1 MALFEGE
8 RMIKRESRPT
18 NREGARDWMLSQVVS
33 IARQWQ
39 VEAPFE
45 RCGIG
50 FGGPVDFGEQRM
62 AFSTHVGGWNNFRLS
77 EFLSRELGVP
87 ALMDNDANA
96 GALAE
101 ATFGAGKGHSPL
113 FYMTLSTGI
122 GGGILLSP
130 ILALHFG
137 IPIRQAIGT
146 SLVAVITTSAAS
158 SSVHLQR
165 HTTDIRLGM
174 TLELATAFGAAVT
187 AYLVGYFN
195 RNALEGIFAGFLL
208 YSSVTILLRRGK
220 VKDQEEAPANNNG
233 ETVIPPYEPQR
244 YPLGLAA
251 SLVAGGLSGLLGIGG
266 GPIKVPVMYIFMNVP
281 LMVAT
286 ATSNFMI
293 GVTAAASAVVYYR
306 RGDILV
312 EIAAP
317 LAVGVFLG
325 SLLGARLAP
334 RIQTKFVVYLL
345 VGIMLY
351 LAGHLCVHLFMGV
364 AT

>member
-1 MALFEGE
+1 MVSALLVVLGFFAG
-8 RMIKRESRPT
+8 
-18 NREGARDWMLSQVVS
+18 ML
-33 IARQWQ
+33 
-39 VEAPFE
+39 
-45 RCGIG
+45 
-50 FGGPVDFGEQRM
+50 
-62 AFSTHVGGWNNFRLS
+62 
-77 EFLSRELGVP
+77 
-87 ALMDNDANA
+87 
-96 GALAE
+96 GAL
-101 ATFGAGKGHSPL
+101 
-113 FYMTLSTGI
+113 TGI
-122 GGGILLSP
+122 GGGVLLTP

-137 IPIRQAIGT
+137 IPIRQAIGS

-195 RNALEGIFAGFLL
+195 RNALEGLFAGFLL
-208 YSSVTILLRRGK
+208 YSSITILVRGGK
-220 VKDQEEAPANNNG
+220 VKDEGALAENNG
-233 ETVIPPYEPQR
+233 ETVIPPYEPKR
-244 YPLGLAA
+244 YPLGLCA

-266 GPIKVPVMYIFMNVP
+266 GPIKVPVMFIFMNVP

-293 GVTAAASAVVYYR
+293 GVTAAASAIVYYR

-312 EIAAP
+312 GIAAP

-334 RIQTKFVVYLL
+334 RIRTTYTVYLL
-345 VGIMLY
+345 VAIMFY
-351 LAGHLCVHLFMGV
+351 LAGHLIVHLLKGG
-364 AT
+364 AA

>member
-1 MALFEGE
+1 MVTVLLLILGFFAG
-8 RMIKRESRPT
+8 
-18 NREGARDWMLSQVVS
+18 MLGS
-33 IARQWQ
+33 
-39 VEAPFE
+39 
-45 RCGIG
+45 
-50 FGGPVDFGEQRM
+50 
-62 AFSTHVGGWNNFRLS
+62 L
-77 EFLSRELGVP
+77 
-87 ALMDNDANA
+87 
-96 GALAE
+96 
-101 ATFGAGKGHSPL
+101 
-113 FYMTLSTGI
+113 TGI
-122 GGGILLSP
+122 GGGVLLTP

-174 TLELATAFGAAVT
+174 TLELATAFGAALM

-195 RNALEGIFAGFLL
+195 RNVLEGLFAAFLL
-208 YSSVTILLRRGK
+208 YSAITILVKGGK
-220 VKDQEEAPANNNG
+220 FKPEEPSPDPDANANRSIA
-233 ETVIPPYEPQR
+233 IPPYEPQR
-244 YPLGLAA
+244 YPLGLSA
-251 SLVAGGLSGLLGIGG
+251 SLVAGALSGLLGIGG

-281 LMVAT
+281 LTVAT

-293 GVTAAASAVVYYR
+293 GVTAAASAIVYYR

-312 EIAAP
+312 EVAAP

-334 RIQTKFVVYLL
+334 RIHTRVVIYLL

-351 LAGHLCVHLFMGV
+351 LAGHLAIHLSRG
-364 AT
+364 AL

>member
-1 MALFEGE
+1 MVSVL
-8 RMIKRESRPT
+8 
-18 NREGARDWMLSQVVS
+18 LVVL
-33 IARQWQ
+33 
-39 VEAPFE
+39 
-45 RCGIG
+45 G
-50 FGGPVDFGEQRM
+50 FFAG
-62 AFSTHVGGWNNFRLS
+62 L
-77 EFLSRELGVP
+77 L
-87 ALMDNDANA
+87 
-96 GALAE
+96 GAL
-101 ATFGAGKGHSPL
+101 
-113 FYMTLSTGI
+113 TGI
-122 GGGILLSP
+122 GGGILLTP

-195 RNALEGIFAGFLL
+195 RNALEGLFAAFLL
-208 YSSVTILLRRGK
+208 YSSITILKRGGK
-220 VKDQEEAPANNNG
+220 VKPEEALAPAANG
-233 ETVIPPYEPQR
+233 GQTIIPPYEPQN
-244 YPLGLAA
+244 YPLGLSM
-251 SLVAGGLSGLLGIGG
+251 SLVAGAMSGLLGIGG
-266 GPIKVPVMYIFMNVP
+266 GPLKVPLMYIFMKVP

-293 GVTAAASAVVYYR
+293 GVTAAASAIVYYR

-334 RIQTKFVVYLL
+334 RIHTRHLAYLL
-345 VGIMLY
+345 VAIMLY
-351 LAGHLCVHLFMGV
+351 LAASLLIHLFRGGL
-364 AT
+364 A

>member
-1 MALFEGE
+1 
-8 RMIKRESRPT
+8 
-18 NREGARDWMLSQVVS
+18 MLSAILVLL
-33 IARQWQ
+33 
-39 VEAPFE
+39 
-45 RCGIG
+45 G
-50 FGGPVDFGEQRM
+50 FFAG
-62 AFSTHVGGWNNFRLS
+62 L
-77 EFLSRELGVP
+77 L
-87 ALMDNDANA
+87 
-96 GALAE
+96 GAL
-101 ATFGAGKGHSPL
+101 
-113 FYMTLSTGI
+113 TGI
-122 GGGILLSP
+122 GGGVLLTP

-137 IPIRQAIGT
+137 IPIRQAIGS

-174 TLELATAFGAAVT
+174 TLELATSLGAAVT

-195 RNALEGIFAGFLL
+195 RNVLEGLFAGFLL
-208 YSSVTILLRRGK
+208 YSSITILVRGGK
-220 VKDQEEAPANNNG
+220 VKNEEAPAANG
-233 ETVIPPYEPQR
+233 ETTIPPYEPKR
-244 YPLGLAA
+244 YPLGLSA

-266 GPIKVPVMYIFMNVP
+266 GPIKVPVMFIFMEVP

-334 RIQTKFVVYLL
+334 RIKTKYVVYLL
-345 VGIMLY
+345 VAIMLY
-351 LAGHLCVHLFMGV
+351 LAGHLIVHLLKGG
-364 AT
+364 AA

>member
-1 MALFEGE
+1 
-8 RMIKRESRPT
+8 
-18 NREGARDWMLSQVVS
+18 MLSALLVVL
-33 IARQWQ
+33 
-39 VEAPFE
+39 
-45 RCGIG
+45 G
-50 FGGPVDFGEQRM
+50 FFAG
-62 AFSTHVGGWNNFRLS
+62 L
-77 EFLSRELGVP
+77 L
-87 ALMDNDANA
+87 
-96 GALAE
+96 GAL
-101 ATFGAGKGHSPL
+101 
-113 FYMTLSTGI
+113 TGI

-174 TLELATAFGAAVT
+174 TLELATALGAAVT

-195 RNALEGIFAGFLL
+195 RNWLEGIFAGFLL
-208 YSSVTILLRRGK
+208 YSSITILWRGGK
-220 VKDQEEAPANNNG
+220 VKNEELPAQNGG
-233 ETVIPPYEPQR
+233 ETVIPPYEPER

-251 SLVAGGLSGLLGIGG
+251 SLLAGGLSGLLGIGG
-266 GPIKVPVMYIFMNVP
+266 GPIKVPVMYLFMNVP

-312 EIAAP
+312 ELAAP

-325 SLLGARLAP
+325 SLLGARMAP
-334 RIQTKFVVYLL
+334 RIQTKYVVYLL
-345 VGIMLY
+345 VAIMLY
-351 LAGHLCVHLFMGV
+351 LAGHLCVHLLTGGT
-364 AT
+364 A